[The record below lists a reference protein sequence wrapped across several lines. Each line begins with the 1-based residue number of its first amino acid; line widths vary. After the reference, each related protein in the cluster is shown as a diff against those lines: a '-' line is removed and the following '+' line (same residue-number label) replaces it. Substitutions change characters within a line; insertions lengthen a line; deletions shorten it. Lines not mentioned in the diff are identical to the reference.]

1 MIYFNCDYNEGA
13 HPKILERL
21 GATNWE
27 QTPGYGEDAYCEA
40 AARLIREKCERAD
53 AAVHFL
59 VGGTQTNLTA
69 VTAVLRPYQ
78 GVVSAD
84 TGHINTHE
92 TGAIEACGHKVLA
105 IPSADGKV
113 TAAEVEALCTAHETD
128 ATHEHM
134 VQPGML
140 YLSHP
145 TEVGTLYTRA
155 ELEALRAVCTAHRLV
170 LYLDGARL
178 GYGLRAPG
186 SDVTLPLL
194 ADLCDLFYIGG
205 TKQGALFGEALVI
218 ANPALQKDFR
228 YLIKQKGGML
238 AKGRLLGIQF
248 QTLMEDDLYLTMSRH
263 AIDQAQ
269 RIRCVCEEKGIQ
281 FAYPPQTN
289 QLFLILPDEKI
300 AALGK
305 SYQLS
310 PWGRADEEHSIVR
323 VCTSWATKTE
333 HVDAL
338 LRDLGDGKC

>member
-21 GATNWE
+21 QETNWE
-27 QTPGYGEDAYCEA
+27 QTPGYGEDVYCET
-40 AARLIREKCERAD
+40 AARLIREKCEKET

-59 VGGTQTNLTA
+59 MGGTQTNLTVA
-69 VTAVLRPYQ
+69 AAVLRPYQ
-78 GVVSAD
+78 GVISAD
-84 TGHINTHE
+84 TGHINIHE

-113 TAAEVEALCTAHETD
+113 TAAAVEALCTAHESD
-128 ATHEHM
+128 VTHEHM

-155 ELEALRAVCTAHRLV
+155 ELEALRAVCTAHGLV

-178 GYGLRAPG
+178 GYGLCAPE

-218 ANPALQKDFR
+218 VNPALQKDFR

-248 QTLMEDDLYLTMSRH
+248 QTLMGDDLYLTMSRH
-263 AIDQAQ
+263 AIEQAQ
-269 RIRCVCEEKGIQ
+269 RIRSVCGERGIG
-281 FAYPPQTN
+281 FAFPPQTN
-289 QLFLILPDEKI
+289 QLFLILSDQKI
-300 AALGK
+300 AELEK
-305 SYQLS
+305 SYQIS

-323 VCTSWATKTE
+323 VCTSWATKAE

-338 LRDLGDGKC
+338 LRDLGDGR